1 MDNDTSLPTEE
12 SHCPQ
17 DDGDDDDDDD
27 NTGGGGN
34 QSGSGSLGSLFGSL
48 GS

>member
-1 MDNDTSLPTEE
+1 MGLSNFTPE
-12 SHCPQ
+12 
-17 DDGDDDDDDD
+17 DDDD